1 MSLILF
7 RATFQAPRGCALR
20 RMTFAA
26 SDSAQAALIAAQW
39 GAVGYRARVLKVEP
53 QRTLQVPQQSALVL
67 T

>member
-1 MSLILF
+1 MTLY
-7 RATFQAPRGCALR
+7 RATYQALRGASLR

-26 SDSAQAALIAAQW
+26 GDAAQAALIAAQW

-53 QRTLQVPQQSALVL
+53 QRQLQPRLVL

>member
-1 MSLILF
+1 MNALTLY
-7 RATFQAPRGCALR
+7 RATFQAPLGCALR

-53 QRTLQVPQQSALVL
+53 QRTLQPVL
-67 T
+67 TLEA

>member
-1 MSLILF
+1 MTLY

-53 QRTLQVPQQSALVL
+53 VRPLQSPQQSALVL